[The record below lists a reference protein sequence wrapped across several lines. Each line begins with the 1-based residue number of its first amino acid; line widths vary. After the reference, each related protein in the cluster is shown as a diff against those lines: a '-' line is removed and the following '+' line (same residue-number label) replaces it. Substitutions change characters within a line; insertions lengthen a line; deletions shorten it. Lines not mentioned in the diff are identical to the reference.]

1 MRRLARKT
9 ALLNKAGG
17 FNIRLSSETG
27 VFVKTYLISLGVGVL
42 VGVIY
47 ALLNVRSP
55 APPVVA
61 LIGLLGM
68 LIGEQIP
75 GLVKQVWRRE
85 PVTLSWVRRI
95 EPDSDKAAD
104 EVRPNGDNPA

>member
-1 MRRLARKT
+1 
-9 ALLNKAGG
+9 
-17 FNIRLSSETG
+17 
-27 VFVKTYLISLGVGVL
+27 VKTYLISLSVGIL

-47 ALLNVRSP
+47 AVLDVRSP

-68 LIGEQIP
+68 LIGEQVP
-75 GLVKQVWRRE
+75 ALAKQVWRGE

-95 EPDSDKAAD
+95 EPDAFGSLPKAKPGSREAGD
-104 EVRPNGDNPA
+104 DVRPGGGNPV

>member
-1 MRRLARKT
+1 
-9 ALLNKAGG
+9 
-17 FNIRLSSETG
+17 
-27 VFVKTYLISLGVGVL
+27 VKTYLISLGVGVL

-85 PVTLSWVRRI
+85 RVTLSWVRRI